1 MKPTASTVRTDKASP
16 VTTIRVA
23 IVEDDEKIR
32 NAYVQ
37 ILEYAEGLECVGAF
51 ESCEA
56 ALKQLDDLLPD
67 VILMDI
73 QLPGMSGIEGVK
85 QIKEFHPSIEI
96 IMFTIYD
103 DDENIFRSLCA
114 GASGYLLKSSQPE
127 DIIRAFRQI
136 RSGAPMSASIAR
148 QVLNLVRQQSPISP
162 DQFQLTDRENE
173 ILRCL
178 VDGLS
183 DKRIA
188 DKLFISPQTVHS
200 HIKNIYE
207 KLQVHSKS
215 EAVSKAL
222 RSKLF

>member
-1 MKPTASTVRTDKASP
+1 MKPTVSTANRDEGSSVAA
-16 VTTIRVA
+16 IRVV

-37 ILEYAEGLECVGAF
+37 ILEFADGLECVGAF

-56 ALKQLDDLLPD
+56 ALKQLDDILPD

-85 QIKEFHPSIEI
+85 HIKELHPSIEI

-103 DDENIFRSLCA
+103 DDERIFQSLCA
-114 GASGYLLKSSQPE
+114 GASGYLLKSAQPE
-127 DIIRAFRQI
+127 EIIQAFRQI

-148 QVLNLVRQQSPISP
+148 RVLNLVRQQSPASP
-162 DQFQLTDRENE
+162 EQFQLTDRELD

-183 DKRIA
+183 DKRMA

-200 HIKNIYE
+200 HIKRIYQ